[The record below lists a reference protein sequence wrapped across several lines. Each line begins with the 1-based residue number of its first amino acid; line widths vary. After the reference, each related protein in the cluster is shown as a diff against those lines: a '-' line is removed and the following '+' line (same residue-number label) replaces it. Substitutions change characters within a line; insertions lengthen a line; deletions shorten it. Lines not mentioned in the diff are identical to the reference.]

1 MTGANDAAAAHG
13 ARWIYFKLYPGLFGA
28 GLDHLIANDL
38 APLAGR
44 GDVAKW
50 HFLRM
55 IDDGGPHLRVRFL
68 PADPHARESLA
79 ARIERELRTL
89 ADELPFTPESP
100 FTPLVATRRTDGAAA
115 AMVPAPRAPRA
126 HVQRDAYEPE
136 TGKYGLGEMLEACET
151 HFQVSSEIAAAAIA
165 AELLEGRSRKGIAP
179 LLMAR
184 CVHLF
189 ELPRPSR
196 QFLAD
201 YCDYWLRGADPAED
215 HRGRFAERIADLRI
229 LPFDPLDA
237 DALLVA
243 GEQDL
248 LARWETSIR
257 QVSRA
262 AGRHFARN
270 DNFRD
275 QLAFN
280 LCHLMMNRLG
290 FPATDEAYLAC
301 LVAAF
306 DRVPA

>member
-28 GLDHLIANDL
+28 GLDHVVAHDL
-38 APLAGR
+38 ALLAGR

-55 IDDGGPHLRVRFL
+55 IDDGGPHLRVRVL
-68 PADPHARESLA
+68 PADPQGREPLA
-79 ARIERELRTL
+79 ARLELELRAL
-89 ADELPFTPESP
+89 VAELPFTPESP
-100 FTPLVATRRTDGAAA
+100 FTPLVAARQADGVAAA
-115 AMVPAPRAPRA
+115 VPALRA

-215 HRGRFAERIADLRI
+215 HRGRFAERIADLRV

-248 LARWETSIR
+248 LARWEASIR

-301 LVAAF
+301 LVATF